1 MYTSSKV
8 YKEAGVAVV
17 VVVTDVV
24 AATVVKLVDLRRR
37 RVQKVGCRKNTAC
50 IEKKFQFPKIGRAS
64 FFWRENSNRNLL
76 VGRNRR
82 YSIDLIGQ
90 RAVQRERK
98 NDVLGSIL
106 FIFLSPFF

>member
-1 MYTSSKV
+1 LYTSSKA
-8 YKEAGVAVV
+8 YKEAGVAVEV
-17 VVVTDVV
+17 VVADVV

-50 IEKKFQFPKIGRAS
+50 IEKKFSVPENRSSQ

-76 VGRNRR
+76 VGRNWR